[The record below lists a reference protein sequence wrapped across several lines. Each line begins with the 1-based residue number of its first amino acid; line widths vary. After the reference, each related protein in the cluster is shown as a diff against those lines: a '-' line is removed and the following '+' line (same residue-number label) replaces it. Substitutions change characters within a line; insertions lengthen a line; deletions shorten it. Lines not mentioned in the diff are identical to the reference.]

1 MDKGLE
7 VLRSASM
14 TWELLGLVQRDF
26 VSSNMENGI
35 VCV

>member
-7 VLRSASM
+7 VLQSASM
-14 TWELLGLVQRDF
+14 AWDLLGLVQRHV